1 MIKTTIRHH
10 QIQLQLILRHLLVI
24 NCIKKVFIVIDKIF
38 IRFRLHRLLNTTN
51 MIAQQQP
58 QSNRHRM
65 AKSTSSLSFSTQSS
79 QSLMSSSAG
88 EMSPNSID
96 LNEIAVIDHSMES
109 IRKLSHHHKNN
120 SIIIDDPSNFSSRRR
135 RKRTIFSA
143 ADIEHLK
150 EAFIENP
157 KPSRKYRYMSLK

>member
-1 MIKTTIRHH
+1 
-10 QIQLQLILRHLLVI
+10 
-24 NCIKKVFIVIDKIF
+24 
-38 IRFRLHRLLNTTN
+38 
-51 MIAQQQP
+51 
-58 QSNRHRM
+58 
-65 AKSTSSLSFSTQSS
+65 
-79 QSLMSSSAG
+79 
-88 EMSPNSID
+88 
-96 LNEIAVIDHSMES
+96 MES

-157 KPSRKYRYMSLK
+157 KPNRKYRYMSLK

>member
-1 MIKTTIRHH
+1 M
-10 QIQLQLILRHLLVI
+10 
-24 NCIKKVFIVIDKIF
+24 DKFF

-51 MIAQQQP
+51 MITQQQQ

-65 AKSTSSLSFSTQSS
+65 SKSTSSLSFSTQSS

-96 LNEIAVIDHSMES
+96 LNEIAIIDHSMES

-157 KPSRKYRYMSLK
+157 KPNRKYRYMSLK

>member
-1 MIKTTIRHH
+1 
-10 QIQLQLILRHLLVI
+10 
-24 NCIKKVFIVIDKIF
+24 
-38 IRFRLHRLLNTTN
+38 